1 MQHLKQSDHSESRR
15 MFAKWM
21 KNNTKIVQ
29 EIWFSYEVH
38 FYLIVIVN
46 VKNAYNWVS
55 EKHNLNCK
63 KT

>member
-29 EIWFSYEVH
+29 EIWFSY
-38 FYLIVIVN
+38 
-46 VKNAYNWVS
+46 
-55 EKHNLNCK
+55 
-63 KT
+63 